1 MRSIPLLT
9 GVLTVAM
16 LGGVG
21 WVLLSEGAWLIGS
34 VAVGFG
40 IFRLVFLVVQIVRWV
55 RANQEEAAENADQS
69 VK

>member
-1 MRSIPLLT
+1 MRSLPILT

-21 WVLLSEGAWLIGS
+21 WVLISEGAWLIGS

-40 IFRLVFLVVQIVRWV
+40 VFRLVFLGVQIARWI
-55 RANQEEAAENADQS
+55 RASREEDDADEGQPGA
-69 VK
+69 

>member
-55 RANQEEAAENADQS
+55 RANQEEAAKNADQS

>member
-1 MRSIPLLT
+1 VRSIPLLT

>member
-1 MRSIPLLT
+1 MVQLGLAELALL
-9 GVLTVAM
+9 A
-16 LGGVG
+16 LGGLRR
-21 WVLLSEGAWLIGS
+21 VLLSEGAWLIGS